1 MHSSAIAFKV
11 RKQLHGFLG
20 IFSPRFS
27 KPEARF
33 IEQMLY
39 GIQAAQDVKLSQI
52 GRELHEQIPLA
63 KVENRLSRNLARKGM
78 DETLHD
84 CLLDYSAAKIRENTL
99 IVIDPSDIQKDY
111 AEKMQYLA
119 KVWDGSQGKVGDKF
133 GYSGCMAVACES
145 GARKMSPL
153 AFRLWSSEA
162 PDFKS
167 ENNEVEAVIDAIS
180 AKTKKRGIYV
190 YDRGGDRTGLFE
202 KFMDKN
208 LRFIVRLVGH
218 RNLIWRKK
226 ERLAE
231 KLAEKCRMLHRAAVT
246 FLSHGKEVRVQ
257 IEFGVMEVRLPDRPE
272 EPLRLVVVKGFGKKP
287 MLLLTNL
294 KGTSSYKS
302 LWQVAE
308 GYISRWRVEEAIRFI
323 KQSYSLEDMRLLR
336 YTRLKNMAALV
347 VCAAAFASTWIGLGE
362 KLEIL
367 RGHVI
372 DLSQRIHKVPEFFYY
387 AIADGIGRLFS
398 RFGDGLGRRE
408 KPPDPMEERQ
418 MFLSL
423 CFTAQ

>member
-1 MHSSAIAFKV
+1 MNSSTTAFKV

-27 KPEARF
+27 KPVARF
-33 IEQMLY
+33 VEQMLF

-52 GRELHEQIPLA
+52 GRELHEPIRLE
-63 KVENRLSRNLARKGM
+63 KVENRLSRNLALNGM

-84 CLLDYSAAKIRENTL
+84 CLLTYSAAQIHEDTL

-111 AEKMQYLA
+111 AEKMPFLA
-119 KVWDGSQGKVGDKF
+119 KVWDGSKGRVGDKF

-153 AFRLWSSEA
+153 VFRLWSSEA

-167 ENNEVEAVIDAIS
+167 ENDEVEAVIDAIS

-190 YDRGGDRTGLFE
+190 YDRGGDRNGMFE
-202 KFMDKN
+202 KFMDKQ
-208 LRFIVRLVGH
+208 LRFIVRLVGT

-226 ERLAE
+226 ARLADR
-231 KLAEKCRMLHRAAVT
+231 LAEKCRILHRTSVT

-257 IEFGVMEVRLPDRPE
+257 IEFGAMNVRLPDRPE
-272 EPLRLVVVKGFGKKP
+272 EPLRMVVVRGFGEKP

-294 KGTSSYKS
+294 TGSMSYKR
-302 LWQVAE
+302 LWQVVE

-323 KQSYSLEDMRLLR
+323 KQSYSLEDMRLLS

-398 RFGDGLGRRE
+398 RFGEGLGRRE
-408 KPPDPMEERQ
+408 KPPDPGESCQ
-418 MFLSL
+418 MLLSL
-423 CFTAQ
+423 CFTG